1 MAVSRPA
8 LPVDDNV
15 TLGIV
20 YMLLTTLF
28 FVSLDA
34 SAKYLLQSL
43 PVPQVVWARFV
54 FHLVIVSALLGPRLA
69 RFVRSGTIRLQLV
82 RGVLM
87 LVTNGMFFLGLQFAS
102 LTTATSITFLGPII
116 VTILSI
122 PLLGETVGLRRWAGV
137 VCGFIGAMI
146 IIRPGSG
153 LLDIAGIFFLGTAFS
168 HACYQIITRKIRTI
182 DHPYTTVFYTA
193 VPGALIMSMWMPFV
207 WVEPN
212 LQQWGIMALLGACGA
227 IGHFFLIKSLQ
238 AAPAAAVVP
247 FSYASLIWATLYGYT
262 LFGDLPDLWTIV
274 GAAIIA
280 SSGLYIFYREQQLK
294 RRDAA
299 LQKA

>member
-8 LPVDDNV
+8 LPLDDNV
-15 TLGIV
+15 PLGIA

-28 FVSLDA
+28 FVTLDA
-34 SAKYLLQSL
+34 SAKYLMDTL
-43 PVPQVVWARFV
+43 PVAQVVWARFV
-54 FHLVIVSALLGPRLA
+54 FHLVFITVLLGPRLA
-69 RFVRSGTIRLQLV
+69 RYIRSNTLKMQLV
-82 RGVLM
+82 RSALM
-87 LVTNGMFFLGLQFAS
+87 LATNGLFFAGLQFAS

-122 PLLGETVGLRRWAGV
+122 PLLGEAVGLRRWIGV
-137 VCGFIGAMI
+137 VFGFAGAMI

-153 LLDIAGIFFLGTAFS
+153 VMDLAGVFFLATAFS

-193 VPGALIMSMWMPFV
+193 IAGAVVMSAIVPFQ
-207 WVEPN
+207 WVTPSLE
-212 LQQWGIMALLGACGA
+212 QWAIMAALGACGA

-247 FSYASLIWATLYGYT
+247 FSYASLVWAALYGFF
-262 LFGDLPDLWTIV
+262 LFADLPDLWTV
-274 GAAIIA
+274 TGAAIIA
-280 SSGLYIFYREQQLK
+280 ASGLYIFYREQQLK
-294 RRDAA
+294 RRGA
-299 LQKA
+299 LQQPA